1 MLDSY
6 GRKIEYLRLSITDLC
21 NLRCKYCMGED
32 GVCKKDHRHILTIE
46 ELTLIAQVFH
56 QKGVKKLRVTGGE
69 PLVRKGFDTLVRNL
83 GEIGFDT
90 LAVTTN
96 GVLLPR
102 YADTLRESGFSRV
115 NVSLDSLDKDV
126 YCDVTRGGNLEDALR
141 GIDSALKAG
150 FDKVKVNAVLMK
162 GVNDD
167 SIYDFALFGAEKG
180 VEVRFIELMPFE
192 ASYSYAKDKFISCDT
207 LVSKHNL
214 TLVGTDGNCRTYA
227 FPDGLKIGFI
237 APKSHKFCSQCNR
250 VRVTADGKML
260 NCLHENKEYDLTNY
274 LGDEDALSRRID
286 EVVKEKPLC
295 HAMYETD
302 AQTRPMGNIGG

>member
-69 PLVRKGFDTLVRNL
+69 PLVRKGFDALARNL

-115 NVSLDSLDKDV
+115 LF
-126 YCDVTRGGNLEDALR
+126 A
-141 GIDSALKAG
+141 
-150 FDKVKVNAVLMK
+150 
-162 GVNDD
+162 D
-167 SIYDFALFGAEKG
+167 SIFSFTPNSF
-180 VEVRFIELMPFE
+180 R
-192 ASYSYAKDKFISCDT
+192 
-207 LVSKHNL
+207 
-214 TLVGTDGNCRTYA
+214 
-227 FPDGLKIGFI
+227 
-237 APKSHKFCSQCNR
+237 
-250 VRVTADGKML
+250 
-260 NCLHENKEYDLTNY
+260 
-274 LGDEDALSRRID
+274 
-286 EVVKEKPLC
+286 
-295 HAMYETD
+295 
-302 AQTRPMGNIGG
+302 